1 MDIVMKGK
9 GKNAIGTEMMDF
21 LLTSLQKANGTPILL
36 TGDGD
41 AFSAGLNLKE
51 VASLEQ
57 TSMEAFLSKFDL
69 LAETLYT
76 YPGPTVACVNGHAIA
91 GGCVLNL
98 CCDYRVAVDDTRVRI
113 GLNEMAIGAV
123 FPPRTLK
130 IVRARLPARHVNAVI
145 LGADLYSPEDALRIG
160 IVDEISSDALALSRH
175 RLERLAAHPAAAYTA
190 TKRALTTLA
199 PDPDL
204 ASQLRSIA
212 IHWSGPEVK
221 ARLAVVL
228 KK

>member
-9 GKNAIGTEMMDF
+9 GKNAIGTDMMDF
-21 LLTSLQKANGTPILL
+21 LLAALQKANGAPVLL

-51 VASLEQ
+51 VTSLDHA
-57 TSMEAFLSKFDL
+57 SMEAFLSKFDL

-91 GGCVLNL
+91 GGCVLTL
-98 CCDYRVAVDDTRVRI
+98 CCDYRVAVDDSRIRI
-113 GLNEMAIGAV
+113 GLNELAIGAV

-130 IVRARLPARHVNAVI
+130 IVRARLPSRHVNAAI
-145 LGADLYSPEDALRIG
+145 LGADLYSPQEALRIG
-160 IVDEISSDALALSRH
+160 MVDEISPDALAVSRS
-175 RLERLAAHPAAAYTA
+175 RLERLASHPAAAYTA
-190 TKRALTTLA
+190 TKRALTRIA

-204 ASQLRSIA
+204 ASQVRSVA
-212 IHWSGPEVK
+212 VHWSGPEVK
-221 ARLAVVL
+221 NKLVEVL